1 MTRLLI
7 RLHTTL
13 RARLVEDNPAALMV
27 TLLMYLYAFG
37 GLLFLS
43 IAAFN
48 GVDQSHWSVLAGMAG
63 IGTLAFLG
71 ATLIIPSGENALRP
85 AALLRPARHRP
96 GPDPR
101 HGLGVAADQA
111 RDPGG
116 PVFPRHRRRRRR
128 AAVRPGRPGGGR
140 WPGCWRSSWP
150 PPRPCFSRSWP

>member
-85 AALLRPARHRP
+85 AAFSVLPVTGRDLFPAMAWASLLTRRGVLVVLCSLVTAGVGAGTVSP
-96 GPDPR
+96 GK
-101 HGLGVAADQA
+101 
-111 RDPGG
+111 
-116 PVFPRHRRRRRR
+116 
-128 AAVRPGRPGGGR
+128 
-140 WPGCWRSSWP
+140 
-150 PPRPCFSRSWP
+150 